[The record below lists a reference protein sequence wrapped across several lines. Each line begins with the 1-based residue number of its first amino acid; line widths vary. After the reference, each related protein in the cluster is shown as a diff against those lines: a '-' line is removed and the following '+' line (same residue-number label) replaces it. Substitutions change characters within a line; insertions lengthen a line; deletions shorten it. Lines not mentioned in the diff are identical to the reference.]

1 MSQYITAGDQAL
13 MFIQNLLVVGWVS
26 KSACFLDHEDIL
38 YPDFDHDHYL
48 SLPLLWHDIV
58 VSDEEIYHP
67 KGIITTQNMSLL
79 INGLLPINHKWCINS
94 KLSYWWQTYK
104 AYYLKY

>member
-13 MFIQNLLVVGWVS
+13 MFIQNLLVDGWVS

-38 YPDFDHDHYL
+38 YPDFDHDHHL

-58 VSDEEIYHP
+58 VGGGNIPP
-67 KGIITTQNMSLL
+67 KGNHHNPEYEPFNKWLTTDQ
-79 INGLLPINHKWCINS
+79 W
-94 KLSYWWQTYK
+94 
-104 AYYLKY
+104 